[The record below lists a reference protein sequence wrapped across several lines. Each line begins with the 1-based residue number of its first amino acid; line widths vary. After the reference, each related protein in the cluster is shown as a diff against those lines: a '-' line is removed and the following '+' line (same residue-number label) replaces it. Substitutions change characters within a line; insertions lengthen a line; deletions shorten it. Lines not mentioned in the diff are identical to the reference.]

1 MKHPIFD
8 ALADLERNSGPR
20 TVAVLVAM
28 VEGAEVREGLL
39 TFEGGCRPLG
49 DALQMAPSS
58 VNDQLNRLVAGGF
71 INRFCAGSTSFCVIW
86 PERVGLVLNAE
97 VVTEKLTQSAVALER
112 EHPGLHAEPIRSA
125 LRCSSAPT
133 S

>member
-8 ALADLERNSGPR
+8 ALAELERNSGPR

-28 VEGAEVREGLL
+28 VEAAEVREGLL

-58 VNDQLNRLVAGGF
+58 VNDQLKRLVAGGF
-71 INRFCAGSTSFCVIW
+71 ISRFSAGSTSFCVIRS
-86 PERVGLVLNAE
+86 ERLGLVLEA
-97 VVTEKLTQSAVALER
+97 
-112 EHPGLHAEPIRSA
+112 RS
-125 LRCSSAPT
+125 
-133 S
+133 